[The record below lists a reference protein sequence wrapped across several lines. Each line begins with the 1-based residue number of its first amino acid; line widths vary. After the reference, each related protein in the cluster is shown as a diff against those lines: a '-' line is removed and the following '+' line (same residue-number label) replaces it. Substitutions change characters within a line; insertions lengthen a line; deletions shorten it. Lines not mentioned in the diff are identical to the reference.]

1 MGPIAAEG
9 CRLQAFN
16 PPYESFDA
24 DVAPMLESGEL
35 AKGRALIWWL
45 QDGEEQRLEY
55 ELLDGRSPGLPL
67 IVLLPSANQI
77 RRTLPLLPRVVDLH
91 PRAILPA
98 PYLGTPDY
106 LRQVLAAPPR
116 SLADAVMRYLRRRG
130 VMADPS
136 TEKDVRRIFELAPEV
151 NSITRLARRMYVSR
165 RTLGRHF
172 ALSGLPV
179 PSHWLQFARLLHV
192 SIQLQNETGAAF
204 RIATRAGYPDGFT
217 MSNQMKR
224 MIGYRPTEVRNW
236 LGWEWLLEAW
246 LRREGVARV

>member
-1 MGPIAAEG
+1 
-9 CRLQAFN
+9 
-16 PPYESFDA
+16 
-24 DVAPMLESGEL
+24 
-35 AKGRALIWWL
+35 
-45 QDGEEQRLEY
+45 
-55 ELLDGRSPGLPL
+55 
-67 IVLLPSANQI
+67 
-77 RRTLPLLPRVVDLH
+77 
-91 PRAILPA
+91 
-98 PYLGTPDY
+98 
-106 LRQVLAAPPR
+106 
-116 SLADAVMRYLRRRG
+116 
-130 VMADPS
+130 
-136 TEKDVRRIFELAPEV
+136 
-151 NSITRLARRMYVSR
+151 MYISR

-246 LRREGVARV
+246 LRREGLGRSVERRDRCD